1 MKKNIFIIIFCV
13 SLIAGC
19 GIQEGSVQED
29 VTIQV
34 LENDKPYILK
44 SYHIEKGDNSLR
56 ELGGSYTP
64 VYYGMDTDFINM
76 VSEEEYNQWIATFQ
90 SDLNPNGKSWDTC
103 LQKDFIQYFHI
114 PKQKVEEKLS
124 VTYTQ
129 EQIEAF
135 YSDDPKD
142 MNAAFQ
148 SNYAIIADGE
158 LYSPI
163 WLVTHTRR
171 DYEEAGI
178 TVAQLEECVAKWD
191 KEYLKEYCLP
201 VVYQITKMDKKY
213 DAGTIECISEEL
225 SNLQLYGI
233 PDTIHDV
240 IEKEV
245 YEKYMQQ
252 FIFENIAPERE
263 INELNIINILSEFDF
278 NYSTFADICQGYLS
292 DEECNIIF
300 SRDYEAIDD
309 LFER

>member
-1 MKKNIFIIIFCV
+1 MKKNIFIIFFCV
-13 SLIAGC
+13 SFIAGC
-19 GIQEGSVQED
+19 GTKEETVQEP

-34 LENDKPYILK
+34 FENDEPYIIK
-44 SYHIEKGDNSLR
+44 SYNTEKGDSSLR

-90 SDLNPNGKSWDTC
+90 SDLNPDGKSWDTC

-114 PKQKVEEKLS
+114 PKQKVEEKLG

-135 YSDDPKD
+135 YSDDQKD
-142 MNAAFQ
+142 INIAFK

-158 LYSPI
+158 LYSPV
-163 WLVTHTRR
+163 WLATHTKR

-178 TVAQLEECVAKWD
+178 TAAQLEEYIVKWD

-201 VVYQITKMDKKY
+201 VVYQLTKMDKNY
-213 DAGTIECISEEL
+213 DAGSVECIKEEMDNL
-225 SNLQLYGI
+225 SLYGI

-240 IEKEV
+240 LEKEA

-252 FIFENIAPERE
+252 FIFEYIAPERE
-263 INELNIINILSEFDF
+263 LGELNIVNILSEFNFDY
-278 NYSTFADICQGYLS
+278 NTFSDMCRGYLS
-292 DEECNIIF
+292 DEECTIIF